1 MTRIAIVGAGFS
13 GLAAAVDLADAGV
26 DVIVL
31 EARDRVGGRVWS
43 EPLDGP
49 GGSGPIIERG
59 AEYVIEGYDHMR
71 RWLTRFGLELADTGM
86 SYYVREPHGVENVTV
101 DDMREAAE
109 ALKQIPREPGES
121 VAELLAQLNV
131 RPEVAQAVAARIQ
144 VSCAYSVEHLDVSV
158 VDHAG
163 SFAPLPSYR
172 VAGGNQRLALAMAEW
187 LGDRVRLSS
196 PVSSIAWT
204 EQSAKI
210 TTADG
215 VDVVDAV
222 IITVPLPHLIDFA
235 FSPALPADRLAALG
249 RMAMG
254 NAAKA
259 HVGLR
264 SPAPTSA
271 VLAVPHLF
279 WCWTATGLDG
289 TVLPVLNSFA
299 GSDEAVAA
307 LDAVNGPTVWAARLA
322 EMRPDL
328 DLDLDTT
335 VITTW
340 HNDPWALGAYT
351 AETVGIRPG
360 DVDTFAAPLGALHFA
375 GEHTA
380 GAWAGLMEGALR
392 SGSRAAG
399 DVLSQR

>member
-13 GLAAAVDLADAGV
+13 GLAAAVDLTDAGV

-204 EQSAKI
+204 EQSATI

-235 FSPALPADRLAALG
+235 FSP
-249 RMAMG
+249 
-254 NAAKA
+254 
-259 HVGLR
+259 
-264 SPAPTSA
+264 
-271 VLAVPHLF
+271 
-279 WCWTATGLDG
+279 
-289 TVLPVLNSFA
+289 
-299 GSDEAVAA
+299 
-307 LDAVNGPTVWAARLA
+307 
-322 EMRPDL
+322 
-328 DLDLDTT
+328 
-335 VITTW
+335 
-340 HNDPWALGAYT
+340 
-351 AETVGIRPG
+351 
-360 DVDTFAAPLGALHFA
+360 
-375 GEHTA
+375 
-380 GAWAGLMEGALR
+380 EGARWTSLTSPDQCGTCRSTSVLVLDRDR
-392 SGSRAAG
+392 SGRHGVTGSQFLRRIRRGSGSTGCGEWSDGVGRPARRNAPRSRPRSGHHRDHHLA
-399 DVLSQR
+399 QRPVGTRRVHR